1 MPNLLS
7 AIQILIIVSLLE
19 YYRFKN
25 LRRFGIKVKIK
36 NDFIELMPEDLER
49 FSKENQAI
57 ALKINGEIKDLF
69 YISSL
74 NGSEEIEIITSQ
86 SKEGLEILRHSVAHI
101 MAHAVKDLFPE
112 VKVTIGPAIEDGFY
126 YDFDRDIPFTEE
138 DLQKIEKRM
147 HEIVKSKQPFIRK
160 EISKDEAIKL
170 FESLGESYKIEILK
184 EIEDQK
190 VSIYE
195 EGGFIDLCR
204 GPHIP
209 HTGMVKAFKL
219 LSVAGAYWRGDER
232 NKMLQRIYGTAFS
245 TKEEL
250 QDYLNFLEEV
260 KKRDHRRL
268 GKQLKLFEIT
278 EEVGPGLII
287 WLPNG
292 AIVRKIIEDFW
303 KDEHLKAGYQLLYT
317 PHIARLDLW
326 KKSGHLDFYRDNMYS
341 PMEIDQI
348 SYQIKPM
355 NCPFHIQAYKSE
367 LRSYRELP
375 LRFAELGTV
384 YRYERSGVLHGLL
397 RVRGFT
403 QDDAHIFCTE
413 EQLEEEIQKVL
424 DFTIFIL
431 STFGFNDY
439 DIYISTR
446 PEKYVGSLENWEN
459 ATFALEEALKKRN
472 LPYQIDPGEGVF
484 YGPKIDIKIKDVLN
498 RSWQCSTIQVDF
510 NIPERFDI
518 KYRGKDGKEHR
529 PIMIHR
535 ALMGSLERF
544 MGVLIEHYA
553 GAFPIWLAPIQ
564 IEVMSISEKHVNY
577 AKKVYDH
584 LVFNGFRAKLNIEN
598 EKIGY
603 KIRQAILNKVPYIVI
618 VGEKEIKNN
627 TITVR
632 KRDGENL
639 ESIDF
644 EKLIEILMK
653 DIKDKK

>member
-1 MPNLLS
+1 
-7 AIQILIIVSLLE
+7 
-19 YYRFKN
+19 
-25 LRRFGIKVKIK
+25 
-36 NDFIELMPEDLER
+36 MPEELKR
-49 FSKENQAI
+49 ILKENQAI
-57 ALKINGEIKDLF
+57 AIRINGQIRDL
-69 YISSL
+69 SSIPPL
-74 NGSEEIEIITSQ
+74 SGDEEIEIITPKSE
-86 SKEGLEILRHSVAHI
+86 EGLEILRHSVAHI
-101 MAHAVKDLFPE
+101 MAHAVKDLFPD
-112 VKVTIGPAIEDGFY
+112 VKVAIGPAIEDGFY
-126 YDFDRDIPFTEE
+126 YDFDVENPFTEE
-138 DLQKIEKRM
+138 DIQKIEKRM
-147 HEIVKSKQPFIRK
+147 HEIIKSRNPFIRK

-170 FESLGESYKIEILK
+170 FESLGESYKIEIIN
-184 EIEDQK
+184 EIEDEK
-190 VSIYE
+190 LSIYE

-209 HTGMVKAFKL
+209 HTGIVKAFKL
-219 LSVAGAYWRGDER
+219 LSVAGAYWRGDET
-232 NKMLQRIYGTAFS
+232 NKMLQRIYGTAFF

-250 QDYLNFLEEV
+250 QEYLNFLEEV

-268 GKQLKLFEIT
+268 GSQLKLFEIS

-292 AIVRKIIEDFW
+292 AIVRRIIEDFW
-303 KDEHLKAGYQLLYT
+303 KDEHIKAGYQLLYT

-326 KKSGHLDFYRDNMYS
+326 EKSGHLDFYRENMYS
-341 PMEIDQI
+341 PMKIDNI
-348 SYQIKPM
+348 AYQLKPM
-355 NCPFHIQAYKSE
+355 NCPFHIQVYKSE

-403 QDDAHIFCTE
+403 QDDAHIFCTK

-424 DFTIFIL
+424 DFTLFIL
-431 STFGFNDY
+431 STFGFTSY

-446 PEKYVGSLENWEN
+446 PEKYVGSIENWEK

-518 KYRGKDGKEHR
+518 TYRGKDGKEHR

-544 MGVLIEHYA
+544 IGVMIEHYA
-553 GAFPIWLAPIQ
+553 GAFPLWLSPVQ
-564 IEVMSISEKHVNY
+564 IEVMSISEKHVDY
-577 AKKVYDH
+577 ATRLYTQ
-584 LVFNGFRAKLNIEN
+584 LINNGFRVKLNIDN

-603 KIRQAILNKVPYIVI
+603 KIRNATLNKIPYMVI
-618 VGEKEIKNN
+618 VGDKEIQSE

-632 KRDGENL
+632 RRDGENFELIRL
-639 ESIDF
+639 EKF
-644 EKLIEILMK
+644 IEFFIN
-653 DIKDKK
+653 DIKNKK